1 MVWPKV
7 KTKLKINQVAK
18 NKNAIMEKGRN
29 NFSFVCSLFF
39 IIKTPPND
47 ARTRPNSSG
56 WWDQE
61 INPSIPNRSWDKEST
76 NPEIIWIIE
85 PVITSLIP
93 VFNEPCT
100 DFLNNNKHPITA
112 AKLVMKT
119 PVYTTMWDGLQKN
132 SGSLSIWD
140 MASQNPA
147 ETITIGPITAKIDT
161 NETSVVDFNNKE
173 FENIWINFILLLR

>member
-7 KTKLKINQVAK
+7 KTKLKINHVAK
-18 NKNAIMEKGRN
+18 NKNATIEKGRN
-29 NFSFVCSLFF
+29 DFNFVCSLFF
-39 IIKTPPND
+39 IINTPPKD
-47 ARTRPNSSG
+47 ARTKPSSRG

-61 INPSIPNRSWDKEST
+61 INPSIPNRSWDNESA

-85 PVITSLIP
+85 PAITSLIP
-93 VFNEPCT
+93 VFNDPCT
-100 DFLNNNKHPITA
+100 DFLNNSKHPIAA

-119 PVYTTMWDGLQKN
+119 PVYTTICEGLQKN
-132 SGSLSIWD
+132 SGSSRIWD

-161 NETSVVDFNNKE
+161 NETSVVDFNSEK
-173 FENIWINFILLLR
+173 FEKFWISFILLLS